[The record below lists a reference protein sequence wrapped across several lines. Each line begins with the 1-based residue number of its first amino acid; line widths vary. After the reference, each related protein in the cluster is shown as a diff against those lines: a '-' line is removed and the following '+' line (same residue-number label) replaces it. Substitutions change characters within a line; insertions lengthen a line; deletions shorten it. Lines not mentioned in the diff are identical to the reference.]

1 MGYFILFALVV
12 SVATLLSDKPGTE
25 VVLLDNDGAA
35 NAIVVTTEGGS
46 VTIDTPY
53 EGTQLTAA
61 DAAPAAPEA
70 VSKEALVATHGD
82 TFAIAPKPLS
92 FTLYFEI
99 DSPELTAASR
109 EKVTELLAAIESRA
123 PASVDISG
131 HADTTGTPAYNIA
144 LSEQR
149 AAALKTIIESHHLL
163 VSRCRTFGYGES
175 MPIVPTADE
184 TAEPKN
190 RRAEITIR

>member
-1 MGYFILFALVV
+1 MGYFILFTLVV
-12 SVATLLSDKPGTE
+12 SVAALLSDKPGTE
-25 VVLLDNDGAA
+25 VVLLDNNGAK

-53 EGTQLTAA
+53 EGTQLTTSA
-61 DAAPAAPEA
+61 DAPAAPEA
-70 VSKEALVATHGD
+70 VSKEALVAAHGD

-92 FTLYFEI
+92 FTLYFKI
-99 DSPELTAASR
+99 DSPELTVDSR
-109 EKVTELLAAIESRA
+109 RRVTELLDAIESRA

-131 HADTTGTPAYNIA
+131 HADTTGTPEYNIA
-144 LSEQR
+144 LSEKR

-163 VSRCRTFGYGES
+163 VSRYRTFGYGES
-175 MPIVPTADE
+175 MPVVPTADE

-190 RRAEITIR
+190 RRADITIR